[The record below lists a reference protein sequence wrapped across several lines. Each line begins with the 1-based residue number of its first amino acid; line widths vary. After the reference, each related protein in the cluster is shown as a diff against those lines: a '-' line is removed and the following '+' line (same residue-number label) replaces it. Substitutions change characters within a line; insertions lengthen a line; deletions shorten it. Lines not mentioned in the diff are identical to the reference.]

1 MLKKS
6 LARYY
11 NYDDEDRFMI
21 QSDLFNSDSV
31 CIFTDSSFKE
41 SPKCKSGT
49 SIGTT
54 APAYCVYFN
63 NSCIEQDFH
72 ILHDSTSQQGEMYAM
87 LLGIRASY
95 RYRNWCKYIRI
106 FSDSQNTVFAIRD
119 RMVNWASSTN
129 NGIKILGSDGSIK
142 NQGYL
147 MMIVNEI
154 MSNNIPLILYHVKGH
169 VNIKSDPSII
179 SARKTF
185 LQSNPF
191 ITKIDNNDIYRIAM
205 GNNAVDEYSTVMLRS
220 NIDNPRYKI
229 SKTSK
234 KEISVEYYKF
244 DINRYSKLVNY
255 KG

>member
-1 MLKKS
+1 
-6 LARYY
+6 
-11 NYDDEDRFMI
+11 
-21 QSDLFNSDSV
+21 
-31 CIFTDSSFKE
+31 
-41 SPKCKSGT
+41 
-49 SIGTT
+49 
-54 APAYCVYFN
+54 
-63 NSCIEQDFH
+63 
-72 ILHDSTSQQGEMYAM
+72 
-87 LLGIRASY
+87 
-95 RYRNWCKYIRI
+95 
-106 FSDSQNTVFAIRD
+106 
-119 RMVNWASSTN
+119 
-129 NGIKILGSDGSIK
+129 
-142 NQGYL
+142 

-244 DINRYSKLVNY
+244 DINRYSKLVNC

>member
-1 MLKKS
+1 
-6 LARYY
+6 
-11 NYDDEDRFMI
+11 MI
-21 QSDLFNSDSV
+21 
-31 CIFTDSSFKE
+31 
-41 SPKCKSGT
+41 
-49 SIGTT
+49 
-54 APAYCVYFN
+54 
-63 NSCIEQDFH
+63 
-72 ILHDSTSQQGEMYAM
+72 
-87 LLGIRASY
+87 
-95 RYRNWCKYIRI
+95 
-106 FSDSQNTVFAIRD
+106 
-119 RMVNWASSTN
+119 NWASSTN

-142 NQGYL
+142 NQNYL

-244 DINRYSKLVNY
+244 DINRYSKLVNC